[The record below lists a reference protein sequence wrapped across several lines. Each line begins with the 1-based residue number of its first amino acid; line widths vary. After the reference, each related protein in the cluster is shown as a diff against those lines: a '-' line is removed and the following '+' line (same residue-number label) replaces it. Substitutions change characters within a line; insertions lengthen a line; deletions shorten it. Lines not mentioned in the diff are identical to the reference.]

1 MGKFTAQNLYK
12 EINRR
17 NAAKKAFGNGGGNA
31 QTTLAEHDKKVH
43 GGHYDGGR
51 CKFRQELAAQGKLP
65 PNSGSGSSV
74 GSAISN
80 VANAA
85 KNAVA
90 GGFKKASDGIRKQF
104 QDAISESH
112 SKRQQQKLESVKSEQ
127 KPIIEQPDGE
137 LKTRFGQINTT
148 SRETMN
154 NIVEIERYYS
164 EAKSPEAKQKIA
176 DAYKELAMKLNG
188 EVNPQTEEELDKW
201 HDGKMQKLDE
211 EAEASGMGVD
221 EYRKRSNELMD
232 KYKEHLSRINGS
244 KSSEDVATQEP
255 DDKPSSQ
262 DDGFSPKTHDE
273 VSSWYDKKST
283 ELEDRKSRGEISDD
297 EYNRLQD
304 ELDTK
309 SDTFHEQ
316 IDSQKTEAPNE
327 DNGNAVSEV
336 RKSFRDALQNFANSR
351 IDSGKGSH
359 KDESSLDYID
369 AHNDND
375 RALSEGRIS
384 KEEHAKRREAIDSDN
399 LRRSYAK
406 RFGVNYTPYRASV
419 SNGRSREIS
428 EKRKKLQNSLENWQ
442 SLLGNSLIGKV
453 VTNEIKN
460 KISELKEPV
469 SNGNT
474 PSKVQNNKTEQ
485 RGENR
490 GLRTIHGDINHGGN
504 AEVQKLIEQMENEY
518 ANAKNSGEKMT
529 IMGRFKKLKSMYENS
544 GSSRNTMSKSS
555 PKMSKSAQ
563 PSDPLAE
570 LTKRLNSMSEA
581 DARDTYQA
589 ALSKASNVNE
599 SLDDKDKHIISVLE
613 KRFGNNSNKK

>member
-1 MGKFTAQNLYK
+1 MGKFTAQKLFM

-17 NAAKKAFGNGGGNA
+17 NAAKKAMGTVGGNT

-80 VANAA
+80 MANAA

-90 GGFKKASDGIRKQF
+90 GGVKKASDGIRKQF
-104 QDAISESH
+104 HDAIAESN

-148 SRETMN
+148 SQETMN
-154 NIVEIERYYS
+154 NIGEIERYYS

-188 EVNPQTEEELDKW
+188 EVNPQTEEELDQW

-244 KSSEDVATQEP
+244 KQADDVSTKEP
-255 DDKPSSQ
+255 DEKPSSQ

-327 DNGNAVSEV
+327 DNGNAVS
-336 RKSFRDALQNFANSR
+336 
-351 IDSGKGSH
+351 
-359 KDESSLDYID
+359 
-369 AHNDND
+369 
-375 RALSEGRIS
+375 
-384 KEEHAKRREAIDSDN
+384 
-399 LRRSYAK
+399 
-406 RFGVNYTPYRASV
+406 
-419 SNGRSREIS
+419 
-428 EKRKKLQNSLENWQ
+428 
-442 SLLGNSLIGKV
+442 
-453 VTNEIKN
+453 
-460 KISELKEPV
+460 
-469 SNGNT
+469 
-474 PSKVQNNKTEQ
+474 
-485 RGENR
+485 
-490 GLRTIHGDINHGGN
+490 
-504 AEVQKLIEQMENEY
+504 
-518 ANAKNSGEKMT
+518 
-529 IMGRFKKLKSMYENS
+529 
-544 GSSRNTMSKSS
+544 
-555 PKMSKSAQ
+555 
-563 PSDPLAE
+563 
-570 LTKRLNSMSEA
+570 
-581 DARDTYQA
+581 
-589 ALSKASNVNE
+589 
-599 SLDDKDKHIISVLE
+599 
-613 KRFGNNSNKK
+613 